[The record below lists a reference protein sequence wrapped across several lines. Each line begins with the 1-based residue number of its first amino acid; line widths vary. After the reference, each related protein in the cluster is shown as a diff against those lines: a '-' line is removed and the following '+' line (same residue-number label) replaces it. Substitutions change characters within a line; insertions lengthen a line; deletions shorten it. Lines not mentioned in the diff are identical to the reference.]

1 VSHNADSMLSLSTAV
16 IKPDMVIV
24 TMAYDARRPS
34 GLCTSVRALQRL
46 QIIYVLIIGAPK
58 VAPVLQS
65 VRDVTTTIK
74 RIMCYIQTV
83 P

>member
-1 VSHNADSMLSLSTAV
+1 VSHNADSTLSLSTAV

-24 TMAYDARRPS
+24 AMAYDARQPS
-34 GLCTSVRALQRL
+34 GPCTSVRALQRL

-58 VAPVLQS
+58 VAPVS

-74 RIMCYIQTV
+74 CIMRYIQTV

>member
-1 VSHNADSMLSLSTAV
+1 MLSLSTAV
-16 IKPDMVIV
+16 IKPDMVIMA
-24 TMAYDARRPS
+24 MAYDARRPS
-34 GLCTSVRALQRL
+34 SPCTSVRALQRL